1 MKMNNLMKLLRDPFG
16 LLGRL
21 IYKIFFAPLK
31 YRERHGY
38 DAEKY
43 WQDRFSKYGLS
54 MKGVGDEGL
63 SEEDNERMYQEAAQA
78 FLALCQRE
86 RIDFPNTRVLEI
98 GCGNGFYAHLLAE
111 QKVQSYVGV
120 DITDVFF
127 PELEKKHPDFEFVRK
142 DVTADELNGE
152 FDLIIM
158 IDVIEHITTPDKLK
172 TAFDNVKGHLAK
184 GSIFMVAPVSDK
196 SKRSLFYVRF
206 WSLDDIAPNFV
217 GFKMGEPVPFRHN
230 HILAIK
236 KP

>member
-1 MKMNNLMKLLRDPFG
+1 MNTISKIVQDPIGF
-16 LLGRL
+16 LGRAL
-21 IYKIFFAPLK
+21 YKLFVAPLK
-31 YRERHGY
+31 YRGRHGY
-38 DAEKY
+38 DAGRY
-43 WQDRFSKYGLS
+43 WQDRLSRHGLS
-54 MKGVGDEGL
+54 LRGVGDEGL
-63 SEEDNERMYQEAAQA
+63 SEEDNEKMYQEAAQA

-158 IDVIEHITTPDKLK
+158 IDVIEHITSQVKLQA
-172 TAFDNVKGHLAK
+172 AFDNIRDHLAQ
-184 GSIFMVAPVSDK
+184 GGVFMVAPVPEK
-196 SKRSLFYVRF
+196 GRRSLFYVRF
-206 WSLDDIAPNFV
+206 WSLKDIARNFL
-217 GFKMGEPVPFRHN
+217 GFDLGEPIPFRYSR
-230 HILAIK
+230 ILAIR